1 MTQTQKV
8 TVNTDAF
15 TLGDMELLESG
26 KVADI
31 LKVFDR
37 HITIEGISVEDTPAA
52 IRAWTIADLN
62 AISATIAEQVGA
74 QTNPVKRGKN

>member
-1 MTQTQKV
+1 MTQTQRV

-26 KVADI
+26 RVTDI
-31 LKVFDR
+31 LKVLDR
-37 HITIEGISVEDTPAA
+37 HITIDGVSAEDTPAA

-62 AISATIAEQVGA
+62 AIAATISEQVSA